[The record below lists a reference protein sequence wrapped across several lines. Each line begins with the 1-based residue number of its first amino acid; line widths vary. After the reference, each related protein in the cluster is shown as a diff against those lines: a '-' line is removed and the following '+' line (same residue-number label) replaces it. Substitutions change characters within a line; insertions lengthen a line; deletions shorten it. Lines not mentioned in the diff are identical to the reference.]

1 LIFPGVIAGL
11 AILVTYPTQNIPIY
25 GTIWLIVAGYM
36 MRYLP
41 YGMPYSHSGLI
52 QIHKELEEC
61 AAINGV
67 SWFTTMRRIVL
78 PLMALA
84 LASGLINIFLIT
96 IKEISTAILLYG
108 PRSLVVAVTIY
119 ELYQNGQ
126 ITVLSA
132 FSILLCILVVAL
144 ATIFRTI
151 LQKFGYDA
159 QN

>member
-1 LIFPGVIAGL
+1 
-11 AILVTYPTQNIPIY
+11 
-25 GTIWLIVAGYM
+25 M
-36 MRYLP
+36 
-41 YGMPYSHSGLI
+41 
-52 QIHKELEEC
+52 
-61 AAINGV
+61 
-67 SWFTTMRRIVL
+67 